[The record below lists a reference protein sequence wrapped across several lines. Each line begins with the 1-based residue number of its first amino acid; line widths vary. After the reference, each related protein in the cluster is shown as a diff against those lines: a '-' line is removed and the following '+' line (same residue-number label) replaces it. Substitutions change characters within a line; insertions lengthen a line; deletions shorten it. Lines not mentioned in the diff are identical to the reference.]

1 MVALIAFAGIV
12 TDTALVYVQYG
23 HLRRAVDAAAVAAAG
38 QMREGRYID
47 SLKDAARQTIV
58 LHGLDVNEVTIRV
71 PPYLGGSDHYYQ
83 ICGGDLT
90 GLLENEDPSMCSD
103 PPRKLVKVT
112 ANSPV
117 QLAFLRII
125 GFNSINLNAEAEG
138 EAATLDV
145 ALVLDRS
152 WSMAWD
158 TPYDSLT
165 MAEPEQFYACYDDI
179 GDTQTEFNPREC
191 YDNAAICNG
200 TITTTLTCE
209 PMAQVLDASLRFMD
223 RLQAP
228 FDRAAL
234 VTFDRFATTVVTM
247 TSDLDTVLNILE
259 GNDPTNRITV
269 YNDEVPCRLANGDL
283 KWECSNTNIGMGL
296 AIANNQFTDSSL
308 RRDDA
313 VWVMILLSDGSAN
326 AAVGVSGYC
335 VDKDDCCPSD
345 TRFPASENGPFC
357 RDLLA
362 ETRHCGA
369 ENLSECVLGGMDDS
383 DDWPEDED
391 TGADL
396 WIYDPA
402 SYDADDFA
410 RDMAD
415 FAALK
420 SPHGNQIV
428 TFAIGMG
435 GDVIDFQGVGD
446 ADAGEQLLRYIANV
460 GYNGEFNDDTFDLC
474 KGIPSGEECGNY
486 YFAPLPKDLDRIFE
500 KIASRI
506 FTRITQ

>member
-158 TPYDSLT
+158 TPYDSST
-165 MAEPEQFYACYDDI
+165 MVGPNRDYACYDD
-179 GDTQTEFNPREC
+179 GDKTTFWNTECFN
-191 YDNAAICNG
+191 NTNICNG
-200 TITTTLTCE
+200 SITTTLTCE
-209 PMAQVLDASLRFMD
+209 RMNKVLDASLRFMD

-234 VTFDRFATTVVTM
+234 VTFDRYATTVVTM
-247 TSDLDTVLNILE
+247 TTDLEYVLDILE
-259 GNDPTNRITV
+259 GDVPSQRITV
-269 YNDEVPCRLANGDL
+269 YNEETPCRMAGGDI
-283 KWECSNTNIGMGL
+283 WECANTNLGMGMIL
-296 AIANNQFTDSSL
+296 ANNQFTSSSL

-313 VWVMILLSDGSAN
+313 VWVMIVLSDGSAN

-335 VDKDDCCPSD
+335 EDDDDCCPVD
-345 TRFPASENGPFC
+345 TRNIGSKSGPFC
-357 RDLLA
+357 RDIYA
-362 ETRHCGA
+362 NTRHCGA
-369 ENLSECVLGGMDDS
+369 ENLSDCVLGGMDDS
-383 DDWPEDED
+383 DDWP
-391 TGADL
+391 TSWTFA
-396 WIYDPA
+396 PT

-415 FAALK
+415 LIALK
-420 SPHGNQIV
+420 APYGNQIV

-435 GDVIDFQGVGD
+435 GDVVDFKGD
-446 ADAGEQLLRYIANV
+446 GDVDAGEQLLRYIANV
-460 GYNGEFNDDTFDLC
+460 GYNGEYNDDTSDLC
-474 KGIPSGEECGNY
+474 KGVDSGTECGNY
-486 YFAPLPKDLDRIFE
+486 YYAPEAEDLDRIFE